1 MDRGHTILL
10 PLSNHYHHHHTLLCN
25 VITLSHTLHFPLS
38 LFSTLPIP
46 RSPYSIGIAWNVC
59 VRSVRDFRFVANQ
72 TKTTME
78 SVSSEDGSDR
88 CGSYSPSAD
97 ISESESCS
105 SFYGRRYAAEGPS
118 SSANLSPRPLAPAH
132 FNFPP
137 LPVIGGKDVVVWD
150 HKRDMDL
157 SEVEMMK
164 ERFAKLLLGEDMSG
178 GGKGV
183 CTALAISNAITNLSA
198 TVFGELWRLE
208 PLAPQKKAMW
218 LREMEWLLCVSDSIV
233 ELVPSVQQ
241 FPGGGTYEVMATRP
255 RSDLYINLP
264 ALKKLDG
271 MLLAMLDGFHD
282 TQFWYVD
289 RGIILGDSKDC
300 DAYGR
305 PSVRQEEKWWL
316 PSPKLPPNGLSE
328 DDRKRLQQ
336 CRDCTNQILKAA
348 MAINSSVLAEMEI
361 PGAYVESLPKNG
373 KACLGDI
380 IYRYIT
386 ADQFSP
392 ECLLD
397 CLDLSSEHHTL
408 DIANRIEAAI
418 HVWRLKD
425 HKKHLISTKARRS
438 WGGKVKGLVTDGEK
452 NHYLAKRAETLL
464 QSLKHRYPGLP
475 QTALDMAKIQY
486 NKDVGQSILESYSR
500 VMESLAFNIMARI
513 DDVLY
518 VDDSMKRCAA
528 ADSISLFSRG
538 GFGGRPIQKRMS
550 PSPFSIQHS
559 PYGSPFA
566 TPTFCSSSPVT
577 GSPCSPQRT
586 HAVKRN
592 ALKEGTDSKGE
603 KLATAEFERVWSY
616 AGNLSARRASGD
628 APERD

>member
-1 MDRGHTILL
+1 M
-10 PLSNHYHHHHTLLCN
+10 
-25 VITLSHTLHFPLS
+25 
-38 LFSTLPIP
+38 
-46 RSPYSIGIAWNVC
+46 A
-59 VRSVRDFRFVANQ
+59 
-72 TKTTME
+72 
-78 SVSSEDGSDR
+78 SVSSEDASDQQSDR
-88 CGSYSPSAD
+88 CGSYSLSAD
-97 ISESESCS
+97 VSESESCS
-105 SFYGRRYAAEGPS
+105 SFSCRRFDGEGAS
-118 SSANLSPRPLAPAH
+118 TSVTLSPRPMAAHH
-132 FNFPP
+132 FNFPAQVM
-137 LPVIGGKDVVVWD
+137 LPVIGGKDVVIRD
-150 HKRDMDL
+150 AKPDKRDGDL

-218 LREMEWLLCVSDSIV
+218 RREMEWLLCVSDSIV

-271 MLLAMLDGFHD
+271 MLLSMLDGFNE
-282 TQFWYVD
+282 TEFWYVD

-300 DAYGR
+300 DVYILGGR
-305 PSVRQEEKWWL
+305 PSTRQEDKWWL
-316 PSPKLPPNGLSE
+316 PSPKVPPNGLSE
-328 DDRKRLQQ
+328 DARKRLQQ

-361 PGAYVESLPKNG
+361 PGVYLESLPKNG

-386 ADQFSP
+386 ADQFTP
-392 ECLLD
+392 ERILD
-397 CLDLSSEHHTL
+397 CLDLTSEHHTL
-408 DIANRIEAAI
+408 DIANRIEGAV
-418 HVWRLKD
+418 HVWRQKD
-425 HKKHLISTKARRS
+425 QKKHQNSVKARRSS
-438 WGGKVKGLVTDGEK
+438 WGGKVKGLVADSEK
-452 NHYLAKRAETLL
+452 NHFLAQRAETLL
-464 QSLKHRYPGLP
+464 ESLKHRFPGLA

-518 VDDSMKRCAA
+518 VDDTIKRCATT
-528 ADSISLFSRG
+528 DSISLFSRG
-538 GFGGRPIQKRMS
+538 GFGGLPIQKRMS
-550 PSPFSIQHS
+550 PSPFTIQQS

-566 TPTFCSSSPVT
+566 TPTFCSSSPVS
-577 GSPCSPQRT
+577 GSPCSPRKT
-586 HAVKRN
+586 PTVKRN
-592 ALKEGTDSKGE
+592 AGKEETNSKSE
-603 KLATAEFERVWSY
+603 KLVTADFERLWSY
-616 AGNLSARRASGD
+616 TGNLSSRRISSN

>member
-1 MDRGHTILL
+1 MG
-10 PLSNHYHHHHTLLCN
+10 
-25 VITLSHTLHFPLS
+25 
-38 LFSTLPIP
+38 
-46 RSPYSIGIAWNVC
+46 
-59 VRSVRDFRFVANQ
+59 
-72 TKTTME
+72 
-78 SVSSEDGSDR
+78 SVSSEDGSDQQSDR
-88 CGSYSPSAD
+88 CGSYSLSAD
-97 ISESESCS
+97 VSESESCG
-105 SFYGRRYAAEGPS
+105 SFSARRFDAEGAS
-118 SSANLSPRPLAPAH
+118 SSANLSPRPVASH

-137 LPVIGGKDVVVWD
+137 PQVMLPVIGGKDVVVWD
-150 HKRDMDL
+150 HKRDLDL
-157 SEVEMMK
+157 TEVEMMK

-208 PLAPQKKAMW
+208 PLALQKKAMW
-218 LREMEWLLCVSDSIV
+218 RREMEWLLCVSDSIV

-271 MLLAMLDGFHD
+271 MLLSMLDGFHD
-282 TQFWYVD
+282 TQFWYVE

-328 DDRKRLQQ
+328 ENRKRLQQ

-348 MAINSSVLAEMEI
+348 VAINTSVIAEMEI

-386 ADQFSP
+386 ADQFSS

-425 HKKHLISTKARRS
+425 HKKHLSSAKARRS
-438 WGGKVKGLVTDGEK
+438 WGGKVKGLVADSEK
-452 NHYLAKRAETLL
+452 NKNHFLAQRAETLL
-464 QSLKHRYPGLP
+464 ESLKHRFPGLP

-518 VDDSMKRCAA
+518 VDDSIKRCAA
-528 ADSISLFSRG
+528 ADSLSLFSRG
-538 GFGGRPIQKRMS
+538 GFGGMPIQKRFS
-550 PSPFSIQHS
+550 PSPFSIQHT
-559 PYGSPFA
+559 PYASPFA

-577 GSPCSPQRT
+577 GSPCSPARIHDT
-586 HAVKRN
+586 KRN
-592 ALKEGTDSKGE
+592 APKEGADSKAD
-603 KLATAEFERVWSY
+603 KLAKSEFERVWSY

>member
-1 MDRGHTILL
+1 MG
-10 PLSNHYHHHHTLLCN
+10 
-25 VITLSHTLHFPLS
+25 
-38 LFSTLPIP
+38 
-46 RSPYSIGIAWNVC
+46 
-59 VRSVRDFRFVANQ
+59 
-72 TKTTME
+72 
-78 SVSSEDGSDR
+78 SVSSEDGSDQQSER
-88 CGSYSPSAD
+88 CGSYSLSAD
-97 ISESESCS
+97 VSESESCS
-105 SFYGRRYAAEGPS
+105 SFCARRFDAEGAS
-118 SSANLSPRPLAPAH
+118 SSANLSPRPVAAH

-137 LPVIGGKDVVVWD
+137 AQVMLPVIGGKDVVVWD
-150 HKRDMDL
+150 HKRDVDL

-218 LREMEWLLCVSDSIV
+218 RREMEWLLCVSDSIV

-271 MLLAMLDGFHD
+271 MLLSMLDGFHD
-282 TQFWYVD
+282 KQFWYVE
-289 RGIILGDSKDC
+289 RGILLGDSKDC

-348 MAINSSVLAEMEI
+348 VAINSSVLAEMEI

-397 CLDLSSEHHTL
+397 CLDLSSEHHTQ

-425 HKKHLISTKARRS
+425 HKKHLSSAKARRS

-452 NHYLAKRAETLL
+452 NHFLAQRAETLL
-464 QSLKHRYPGLP
+464 QSLKHRFPGLP

-518 VDDSMKRCAA
+518 VDDSIKRCAA

-538 GFGGRPIQKRMS
+538 GFGGLPIQKRMS
-550 PSPFSIQHS
+550 PSPLSIFQHS
-559 PYGSPFA
+559 PYASPFA

-577 GSPCSPQRT
+577 GSPCSPRGP
-586 HAVKRN
+586 HSAKRN
-592 ALKEGTDSKGE
+592 AGKEGTDSKAE
-603 KLATAEFERVWSY
+603 KLATADFERVWSY
-616 AGNLSARRASGD
+616 AGNLSARRVSGD

>member
-1 MDRGHTILL
+1 MG
-10 PLSNHYHHHHTLLCN
+10 
-25 VITLSHTLHFPLS
+25 
-38 LFSTLPIP
+38 
-46 RSPYSIGIAWNVC
+46 
-59 VRSVRDFRFVANQ
+59 
-72 TKTTME
+72 
-78 SVSSEDGSDR
+78 SVSSEDGSDQHSDR
-88 CGSYSPSAD
+88 CGSYTLSAD
-97 ISESESCS
+97 VSESESS
-105 SFYGRRYAAEGPS
+105 TSFCGARRFDTEAAS
-118 SSANLSPRPLAPAH
+118 SSANLSPLPA
-132 FNFPP
+132 
-137 LPVIGGKDVVVWD
+137 VAAKDVVLWN
-150 HKRDMDL
+150 HKPKKRDLDL
-157 SEVEMMK
+157 SQVEMMK

-208 PLAPQKKAMW
+208 PLAAQKKAMW
-218 LREMEWLLCVSDSIV
+218 HREMEWLLCVSDSIV
-233 ELVPSVQQ
+233 ELVPAVQQ
-241 FPGGGTYEVMATRP
+241 FPGGGTYEVMAMRP
-255 RSDLYINLP
+255 RSDLFINLP

-271 MLLAMLDGFHD
+271 MLLGMLDGFED

-289 RGIILGDSKDC
+289 KGIILGDSKDC
-300 DAYGR
+300 DDYNGR

-316 PSPKLPPNGLSE
+316 PSAKVPPNGLSE
-328 DDRKRLQQ
+328 NDRKRLQQ

-361 PGAYVESLPKNG
+361 PRAYIGSLPKNG

-408 DIANRIEAAI
+408 DVANRIEAAV

-425 HKKHLISTKARRS
+425 SKKHSNSVKARRS
-438 WGGKVKGLVTDGEK
+438 WGGKVKGLVANSER
-452 NHYLAKRAETLL
+452 NHFLSQRAETLL
-464 QSLKHRYPGLP
+464 QSLKHRFPGLP

-500 VMESLAFNIMARI
+500 VMESLAFNIIARI

-518 VDDSMKRCAA
+518 VDDTVKRCSAA
-528 ADSISLFSRG
+528 ESISLFSRG
-538 GFGGRPIQKRMS
+538 GFGGMPIQKRMS
-550 PSPFSIQHS
+550 PSPFSIQHT
-559 PYGSPFA
+559 PYASPFA
-566 TPTFCSSSPVT
+566 TPSFCSSSPIT
-577 GSPCSPQRT
+577 GSPCSPQIT
-586 HAVKRN
+586 PTVKWNGR
-592 ALKEGTDSKGE
+592 KEATDSKPG
-603 KLATAEFERVWSY
+603 KLVSADFERVWSFT
-616 AGNLSARRASGD
+616 GDLSSRRASGN